1 MKKQENSLGPIQII
15 WQKLK
20 NKGVDKMLKFG
31 IVGASKGAFIS
42 DVHIRGIEATHRA
55 KLVAGCFS
63 RHLEKNAEAAEYRGV
78 SSERTYATAFEMAE
92 AEGKR
97 EDGIDFVVIT
107 TPNVFHYEIAKA
119 FLNAG
124 INVSSDKPVTTD
136 ESQALELQKLAKE
149 KGLKFC
155 VTFTYAG
162 YPALQHAREIIKRG
176 DLGDIVMIM
185 GEYVQDWLA
194 GNTGMP
200 PWRTDP
206 KLVGKMNSL
215 ADIGSHVAF
224 TVNYLTGLEMSEACC
239 ELDNVGGYKTDTN
252 SSVLLKYNNGAT
264 GIIWASQI
272 AHGNDN
278 GIRIRIYGTKGSIE
292 WRNEEAEVFNMT
304 LEGYPTMLI
313 SKGRQYK
320 MPYSSS
326 GRLPAGHHEGLYY
339 AFANIYEEFLKD
351 LEGEKAGY
359 YPNIQD
365 GVRIMHWLDS
375 CWDSNKKHSWV
386 KL

>member
-1 MKKQENSLGPIQII
+1 
-15 WQKLK
+15 
-20 NKGVDKMLKFG
+20 MLKFG
-31 IVGASKGAFIS
+31 IVGASKGSFIS

-63 RHLEKNAEAAEYRGV
+63 RDIDKNLEAGKDRCVDSDRIYK
-78 SSERTYATAFEMAE
+78 TAQEMAE
-92 AEGKR
+92 KESKR
-97 EDGIDFVVIT
+97 EDGIDFVVVT
-107 TPNVFHYEIAKA
+107 TPNIFHYEVAKT
-119 FLNAG
+119 FLEAG
-124 INVSSDKPVTTD
+124 INVSSDKPVTID
-136 ESQALELQKLAKE
+136 DKQAEELQKLAAE

-176 DLGDIVMIM
+176 DLGNIVMVM

-206 KLVGKMNSL
+206 KLVGRMNSI
-215 ADIGSHVAF
+215 ADIGSHVMY
-224 TVNYLTGLEMSEACC
+224 TVNFLTGLEVSEVCC
-239 ELDNVGGYKTDTN
+239 ELDRIGEFKTDTN
-252 SSVLLKYNNGAT
+252 SSVLMKYDNGAT
-264 GIIWASQI
+264 GVVWASQI

-278 GIRIRIYGTKGSIE
+278 GIHIRIYGTKGSIE

-304 LEGYPTMLI
+304 LEGYPTMRI
-313 SKGRQYK
+313 SKGRSYD

-339 AFANIYEEFLKD
+339 AFANIYEAFID
-351 LEGEKAGY
+351 SLEGKEENY
-359 YPNIQD
+359 YPNIND
-365 GVRIMHWLDS
+365 GLRVMKWLEACYRS
-375 CWDSNKKHSWV
+375 SIEHCWNK
-386 KL
+386 L